1 MIFNFTEGVARNAEK
16 ARTNASYISLLEKYF
31 GEPKDNWLHL
41 KTYNQLVEYF
51 SLKLRDVKE
60 IKRLTFRIDVTDDRN
75 HPLYA
80 LLIATGSGGYANIAR
95 YLKRRLDATEV
106 SLMRNI
112 WEEFAGKSK
121 PITSWIN

>member
-1 MIFNFTEGVARNAEK
+1 MIFNFEESRDKNAEK

-41 KTYNQLVEYF
+41 KGYNQLVEYF
-51 SLKLRDVKE
+51 SLKLRDVNG
-60 IKRLTFRIDVTDDRN
+60 IKRQTFKIDVTNDRN
-75 HPLYA
+75 NPLYD
-80 LLIATGSGGYANIAR
+80 LLIATGSSGYANIVR
-95 YLKRRLDATEV
+95 DLKRRLDATEV

-121 PITSWIN
+121 PITSY